1 MAECVIVEHEHG
13 VATTFLNRPE
23 RLNALDLDTVI
34 SLKKALQQ
42 LANDD
47 EILGV
52 VISGRGKAFC
62 AGGDLAWVAQ
72 FPGGRREALHTLAGE
87 FHQTI
92 MEIREMRKPVIA
104 AIDGVAA
111 GGGFSLALA
120 CDFRVLS
127 RDATL
132 RHAYASAGLSMDG
145 GASFMLPRLV
155 GYGRALEIAAF
166 DVPINS
172 DRAVSM
178 GLVTEVTDG
187 SALQAAVALARRMS
201 DGAIASFGWSK
212 QLLNASYESSLEAQL
227 SRELQGMVEC
237 AGGPEGREGVTAF
250 IEKRRPNFMAARA
263 RAGRGE

>member
-1 MAECVIVEHEHG
+1 VAECVIVDYEHG

-23 RLNALDLDTVI
+23 RLNALDLDTIV

-42 LANDD
+42 LANND
-47 EILGV
+47 EILAV

-72 FPGGRREALHTLAGE
+72 FPGGRRAALLTLAGE
-87 FHQTI
+87 FHQAI

-120 CDFRVLS
+120 CDFRVLN

-145 GASFMLPRLV
+145 GASFMLPKLV

-166 DVPINS
+166 DAPLNA
-172 DRAVSM
+172 DLAVSM
-178 GLVTEVTDG
+178 GLATEVTDG

-201 DGAIASFGWSK
+201 DGAVTSFGWSK
-212 QLLNASYESSLEAQL
+212 QLLNASYESALEAQL
-227 SRELQGMVEC
+227 LRELQGIVEC
-237 AGGPEGREGVTAF
+237 AGSPEGLEGVTAF
-250 IEKRRPNFMAARA
+250 IEKRRPNFMDARA